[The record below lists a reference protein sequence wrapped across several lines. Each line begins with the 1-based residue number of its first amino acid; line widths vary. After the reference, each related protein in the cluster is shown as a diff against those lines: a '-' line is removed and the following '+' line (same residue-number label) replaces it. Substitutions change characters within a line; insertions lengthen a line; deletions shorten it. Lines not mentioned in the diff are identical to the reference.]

1 MPPEE
6 PLMDIVVRAG
16 IAFLFIFFLTR
27 VVGRRELNTIEP
39 FDLILLIVM
48 GDIVQQGVTQND
60 FSVTGLILA
69 GSTIAL
75 MTVLFSYVSFKLPRL
90 RPLLAGEPIILVD
103 DGKAIERNLYR
114 QRITIEELLAE
125 ARMEQIASLDEVRW
139 AVLETSGQI
148 SFIKKS

>member
-1 MPPEE
+1 
-6 PLMDIVVRAG
+6 MDIVVRAA

-27 VVGRRELNTIEP
+27 VVGRRELNTLEP

-60 FSVTGLILA
+60 FSVTGLVLA
-69 GSTIAL
+69 GSTIAA
-75 MTVLFSYVSFKLPRL
+75 MTVLFSYASFKLPLL
-90 RPLLAGEPIILVD
+90 RPILAGEPVILAE
-103 DGKAIERNLYR
+103 DGKAIERNLRR
-114 QRITIEELLAE
+114 QRITLEELVAE
-125 ARMEQIASLDEVRW
+125 ARMQQIASLDDVKW

>member
-1 MPPEE
+1 
-6 PLMDIVVRAG
+6 MDIVLRAG
-16 IAFLFIFFLTR
+16 VAFLFIYFLTR
-27 VVGRRELNTIEP
+27 IVGRRELNTLEP

-60 FSVTGLILA
+60 FSVTGLLLA

-75 MTVLFSYVSFKLPRL
+75 MTVLFSYASFRVPAL
-90 RPLLAGEPIILVD
+90 RPLLAGEPVILVD
-103 DGKAIERNLYR
+103 DAKPIERNLRR
-114 QRITIEELLAE
+114 QRITVEELLAE
-125 ARMEQIASLDEVRW
+125 ARMQQIASLDEIKW